1 MTKHSPAQSGPGRGG
16 SGVSVAGAAET
27 PYTRHA
33 PAGTTTA
40 GLLARAVLTAVRG
53 AGFGLRDVDGLG
65 VASFTLGHDHAID
78 LGWRMG
84 LRLGWLMQD
93 TNGGASAGG
102 LLQHAVRAIQAGD
115 ASVIVLVAGDHMDKA
130 AHETLVRSYNS
141 ATADH
146 LTPLPMSGPNALFA
160 MLTSRQMDQL
170 GLTREDYGRLVVAQR
185 RWAERNPGAVYRDP
199 LTLEDYLA
207 APPVADPLH
216 RYDCVPPVSGAN
228 AVVVAADDRWGNTPR
243 ARVLSVTASYNSDDQ
258 LGSGLHTGLVHCAPQ
273 AWDRAGVGPADL
285 DVVSC
290 YDDYPAVVLAQLR
303 DLGVIPAGADV
314 PGFLRELAQDR
325 TVPVNTSGG
334 QLSAGQAG
342 AGGGMHGL
350 VEVVRQLTGEA
361 GQRQVRARLGAVS
374 GYGMVLYRHGACA
387 NVTVLEAA
395 A

>member
-1 MTKHSPAQSGPGRGG
+1 MTNHNPARSGGPGGG
-16 SGVSVAGAAET
+16 TGVSVAGPAET

-40 GLLARAVLTAVRG
+40 RLLADAVLAATRA
-53 AGFGLRDVDGLG
+53 AGIELRHVDGLG

-78 LGWRMG
+78 LAWRMG

-115 ASVIVLVAGDHMDKA
+115 ASVIVLVAGDHMDRA
-130 AHETLVRSYNS
+130 AHESLVRSYNS
-141 ATADH
+141 ATAEH
-146 LTPLPMSGPNALFA
+146 LTPLPMTGPNALFA
-160 MLTSRQMDQL
+160 MLTSRQMEQL
-170 GLTREDYGRLVVAQR
+170 GLTREDYGRLVVTQR
-185 RWAERNPGAVYRDP
+185 RWARRNPGAVYREP
-199 LTLEDYLA
+199 MTMADYLA
-207 APPVADPLH
+207 APAVADPLH

-228 AVVVAADDRWGNTPR
+228 AVVVAADDRWGDTPR
-243 ARVLSVTASYNSDDQ
+243 ARVLAVTTSYNSDDQ
-258 LGSGLHTGLVHCAPQ
+258 VGSGLSTGLVHCAPR
-273 AWDRAGVGPADL
+273 AWECAGAGPEDL

-303 DLGVIPAGADV
+303 DLGVIDGDAAVPA
-314 PGFLRELAQDR
+314 FLRELAEDR

-361 GQRQVRARLGAVS
+361 EGRQVRARLGVVS

-387 NVTVLEAA
+387 NMAVLGAA